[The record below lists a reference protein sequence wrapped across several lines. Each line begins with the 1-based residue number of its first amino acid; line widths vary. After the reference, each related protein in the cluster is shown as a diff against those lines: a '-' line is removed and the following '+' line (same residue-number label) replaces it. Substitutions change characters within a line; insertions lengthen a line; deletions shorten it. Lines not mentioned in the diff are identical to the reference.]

1 MLDLV
6 ISGADAITADEPA
19 RRIDIGIRDGRIEGW
34 YRPGTAPAAHEV
46 IDATGRFVLP
56 GLIDPHVHPGVYE
69 DLGDDLEAM
78 TRFAALGGITSL
90 VSFHRPQASYAEA
103 IPRAIEIFESR
114 SHLDSGFILGV
125 TQEHHLRDVGV
136 AIGLGVNAFK
146 FYLGYCGHEERFEA
160 DFPFTES
167 YLVELMRV
175 LAEQPSDPLLCV
187 HCETANISDEARR
200 RLRDHTEQTLDFYD
214 RIHPVTSEVDAAIR
228 VSLLG
233 SLHDVRTCIVH
244 VSAGTTAEHL
254 AAVPW
259 VGRDRTVL
267 ETCMHY
273 LAVDTADPAGLR
285 AVVRPP
291 VRSRDEVERLWT
303 QVLAGVLDTFGS
315 DNCRSILEEKPDMD
329 VWTCRLGFG
338 ELGLT
343 LPLLLSEGVH
353 RRGLALERVAAMT
366 STNVARAHGLYPR
379 KGSLSPGADADL
391 VVVDLDLE
399 QTVDVVALKG
409 RAEGSVYADR
419 TLKGWPVVTVVGGR
433 VVARDGVFSG
443 ELGHARFLRATGPAG

>member
-1 MLDLV
+1 MLDLL
-6 ISGADAITADEPA
+6 ITGADVITADAPA
-19 RRIDIGIRDGRIEGW
+19 QAVDLGIRDGRIEGW
-34 YRPGTAPAAHEV
+34 YRPGSAPAAREV
-46 IDATGRFVLP
+46 VAADGRIVLP

-103 IPRAIEIFESR
+103 IPRAIEVFEAHSY
-114 SHLDSGFILGV
+114 LDSGFILGV
-125 TQEHHLRDVGV
+125 TQEHHIRDLSV
-136 AIGLGVNAFK
+136 AARFGVNAFK

-167 YLVELMRV
+167 YLVEVMRA
-175 LAEQPSDPLLCV
+175 LGELPSDPLLCV
-187 HCETANISDEARR
+187 HCETANISDEAQR
-200 RLRDHTEQTLDFYD
+200 RLRDETEQTLDFYD
-214 RIHPVTSEVDAAIR
+214 RIHPVVSEVDAAVR

-254 AAVPW
+254 AAAPW
-259 VGRDRTVL
+259 VRKDRTVL

-273 LAVDTADPAGLR
+273 LAVDTDDPAGLR

-291 VRSRDEVERLWT
+291 VRGRDEVERLWT
-303 QVLAGVLDTFGS
+303 EVLAGTLDTFGS
-315 DNCRSILEEKPDMD
+315 DNCRSVLEEKVDMD

-353 RRGLALERVAAMT
+353 KRGLPLERVAAMT
-366 STNVARAHGLYPR
+366 STNVARAHGIYPR
-379 KGSLSPGADADL
+379 KGSLAPGADADL

-399 QTVDVVALKG
+399 QTVDVAALKG
-409 RAEGSVYADR
+409 RPEGSVYAGR
-419 TLKGWPVVTVVGGR
+419 SLTGWPVTTVVGGR
-433 VVARDGVFSG
+433 VVARDGAFSG
-443 ELGHARFLRATGPAG
+443 ELGHARFLRATPPVD